1 MIKPAESYQGLQFKR
16 AYLGHREGSVA
27 TTVPYGVAVE
37 LVRRGFATMDV
48 EQPKRRTKKRRST
61 DEEE

>member
-1 MIKPAESYQGLQFKR
+1 MIQPAERYQGLRFKR
-16 AYLGHREGSVA
+16 AYLGHRQGSVS

-48 EQPKRRTKKRRST
+48 EQPNRQRKKQRRS
-61 DEEE
+61 DEGK